1 MDAIFFLLLF
11 VVIGP
16 FVSSIIYFFRFLI
29 VEEESKS
36 IFFIITEFWSILV
49 FPLYF
54 LIAFDLGKVNDC
66 CGDNAVFSP
75 DHRLVIYVLI
85 FLYMLA
91 YIISMFRKSQFPPLL
106 ELLLNLFLIIGLVLN
121 VILCFHLNG
130 DEFGVI
136 FWLPGNIPV
145 ILLITIKLI
154 KNHKMILVEVDEN
167 AVVSNSFTDYVSLWI
182 LRLNPFLK
190 YPVLLVLLVPVVV
203 LLSLCLLVFGQ
214 KPDSV
219 IRAFTDTYKHGFS
232 QLDYQ
237 CANVECGGHFLC
249 SVGANGHKT
258 IVKPERYG
266 ERNGG
271 KIICTRQLLI
281 SNAFEELL
289 QENFPS
295 AHRFI
300 RHKYNTVGNF
310 IHRYYYVFNIKVVS
324 DVVYILMK
332 PLEWCFLLF
341 LYSFDSKP
349 ENRIARQYLS
359 KQDQYQ
365 IQQTLKISSRV

>member
-1 MDAIFFLLLF
+1 MDAIFFLILL
-11 VVIGP
+11 VVIVP
-16 FVSSIIYFFRFLI
+16 FVSSIVYFFRFVI
-29 VEEESKS
+29 FEEESNS
-36 IFFIITEFWSILV
+36 IFFIITEFWSILI

-54 LIAFDLGKVNDC
+54 LISFDLGKVNDC
-66 CGDNAVFSP
+66 CGDSAVFSP

-91 YIISMFRKSQFPPLL
+91 YIISMFRKSLFPPLL

-121 VILCFHLNG
+121 IILCFHLNG
-130 DEFGVI
+130 DEFGVML
-136 FWLPGNIPV
+136 WLPGNIPV

-154 KNHKMILVEVDEN
+154 VNHKMILAEFDEN
-167 AVVSNSFTDYVSLWI
+167 AVVPNSFTDYVSLWI

-190 YPVLLVLLVPVVV
+190 YPLLFILLVPVVI

-219 IRAFTDTYKHGFS
+219 IRAFTDTYKHGLS

-237 CANVECGGHFLC
+237 CDNVNCGGHFLC
-249 SVGANGHKT
+249 SVGANGHT
-258 IVKPERYG
+258 SVVKPERYG
-266 ERNGG
+266 ERNGR

-281 SNAFEELL
+281 SNAFEELIR
-289 QENFPS
+289 EKFPS
-295 AHRFI
+295 VHHFI
-300 RHKYNTVGNF
+300 RRRYNAVGDMV
-310 IHRYYYVFNIKVVS
+310 HRYYNVFNIKFVS

-332 PLEWCFLLF
+332 PLEWFFLLI

-359 KQDQYQ
+359 KNDQFQ
-365 IQQTLKISSRV
+365 IEQIIKVNSKL